1 MPVDHVADIPRLL
14 ETIRVLHDH
23 FIIFRRGTHLQTL
36 ALAHRAALLQRQLL
50 PAHVCDIRFSPTSK
64 YVAFA
69 AETLLSFAAETLLR
83 QPDVTLR
90 YSPSLLTAYLQ
101 QHKRMRRLMHSL
113 TTSGN
118 CLS

>member
-1 MPVDHVADIPRLL
+1 MSLFDSFSCAQAPARLSADHVADIPRLL

-69 AETLLSFAAETLLR
+69 AETLLSFAAETLLSFAAE
-83 QPDVTLR
+83 TLL
-90 YSPSLLTAYLQ
+90 SFAAETLLSFAAETL
-101 QHKRMRRLMHSL
+101 L
-113 TTSGN
+113 
-118 CLS
+118 